1 MPCFFICSFFSV
13 SVSIDQLKKG
23 SGVNLFTKLSK
34 VRDGV
39 FTKKCN
45 DPTGK
50 NCEHMIT
57 LRYKDG
63 VLLVLDGRRSYR
75 YVCNECG
82 GLNYL
87 PGHIVEDT
95 E

>member
-1 MPCFFICSFFSV
+1 M
-13 SVSIDQLKKG
+13 KG
-23 SGVNLFTKLSK
+23 SAMNLFTKLSK
-34 VRDGV
+34 VPDGV
-39 FTKKCN
+39 FSKKCD

-75 YVCNECG
+75 YVCSKCG
-82 GLNYL
+82 GHNYL